1 MDASEI
7 NLLDKD
13 RFAQGTPHEWFTW
26 LRANA
31 PIWRHPEPDGPG
43 FWVLSKHSYITELGR
58 NPQVFSSDD
67 LYGGPTGL
75 TVADRSRMND
85 AAKGARSLPHMDP
98 PDHTQ
103 YRLIVERRFRNRP
116 ISELED
122 RIRELTSELLDA
134 TLKRGV
140 CDVVHDV
147 ASVVPI
153 TIICEMLGL
162 PTEDRDKVIAIA
174 KADFGVDDPEILTD
188 KDAYVA
194 AREGTQSYAHKLMAL
209 RREKPGSDL
218 MTVLV
223 QSTVDGRPLT
233 DQEIALYFEL
243 FIDAGHETV
252 LTALSQTV
260 QAFVENP
267 DELRRLAAH
276 PELATS
282 ATEEALRWA
291 TPVMYFRRAV
301 TEDIDFHGYR
311 FKEGESVTMWYISG
325 NRDDDVF
332 IDPFRFDIGRNPN
345 HHLTFGGGGPHFC
358 LGARLARLEIR
369 VFLEELAKRV
379 GVIEAAGDPAPLRSN
394 LFNAYKRLP
403 VRFVPSLVN
412 S

>member
-1 MDASEI
+1 
-7 NLLDKD
+7 
-13 RFAQGTPHEWFTW
+13 
-26 LRANA
+26 
-31 PIWRHPEPDGPG
+31 
-43 FWVLSKHSYITELGR
+43 
-58 NPQVFSSDD
+58 
-67 LYGGPTGL
+67 
-75 TVADRSRMND
+75 
-85 AAKGARSLPHMDP
+85 MDP